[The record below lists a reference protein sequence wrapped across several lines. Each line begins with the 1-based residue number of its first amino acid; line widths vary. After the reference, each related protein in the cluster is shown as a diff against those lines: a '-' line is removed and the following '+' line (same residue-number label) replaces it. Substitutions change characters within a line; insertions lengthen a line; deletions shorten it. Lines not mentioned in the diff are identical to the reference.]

1 MHNLAYLMEEKNIQ
15 EIHQALILGI
25 RDYFKKMGFKKA
37 TLGASGGIDSAL
49 VQALAVEALGKENV
63 HVLLMPSQYSS
74 DHSITDAEKLSFN
87 LGNRHDLIAIKDIY
101 ESFLQ
106 SLHPIFR

>member
-25 RDYFKKMGFKKA
+25 RDYFHKMGFQKA
-37 TLGASGGIDSAL
+37 TLGASGGIDSAV
-49 VQALAVEALGKENV
+49 VQVLAVEALGKENV

-74 DHSITDAEKLSFN
+74 GHSVTDAEELCRK
-87 LGNRHDLIAIKDIY
+87 LGNRYDIVPIKNIY
-101 ESFLQ
+101 EGFLTA
-106 SLHPIFR
+106 LKP